1 MGADASLV
9 NAAYRMGMSNVPGDY
24 SVSFNKQYEGIVAAS
39 EARSKIFSSIT
50 SGYETVVGSA
60 LEAKQARDKKRE
72 AAFGKNYGKDIV
84 DAEYERE
91 LGSNPENDLATN
103 FLSGVA
109 GEYADYYGQ
118 PNGTLNKG
126 FFDLA
131 HHIPDEIYGTIKKA
145 DNALF
150 PSRKNKRK
158 KADAYARLEKYKN
171 RLIKTKALVKEK
183 VALISGGMAN
193 LENLDPKLKVL
204 VGQLLEPDTD
214 LTQQGIRLYH
224 RDSDDKIMVE
234 FTGNRFESKYDYNK
248 KISESGDSSGE
259 KARDL
264 KRTSGAKKYQK
275 ILDNLQV
282 RIDAGRPLSEKEQVD
297 YDEAKEK
304 VGGKMVLSLEEIF
317 GSVKGMQQD
326 VEAGVIGVIDNASE
340 LAGKR
345 DEKSRL
351 FTVNDQDA
359 KRTILK
365 GVEDQIKGADVI
377 SDLSTRDIL
386 KTGSTYRQDVGNLLK
401 NMDLAKLGVKDEGEP
416 GFEDDLKDMD
426 LKLSLVNRL
435 TNPQTTSDIKFAEK
449 SMRDYY
455 GSIAIS
461 QFNTKRAELLAEEQ
475 KVQDD
480 KNTQDGKINYGREVF
495 VGDTRVYVNHD
506 TTVDQSNQ
514 LKTKPKGA
522 IINLADGAY
531 EVVVPG
537 KSYKSTDD
545 GEIYNIDEVWD
556 NNSMPGGLE
565 WFKRKA
571 KIETSEELEKDA
583 NPSLWQKTKNF
594 FGGGGSNTNATL
606 GKSFIRN

>member
-9 NAAYRMGMSNVPGDY
+9 NAAYRMGMANVPGDY
-24 SVSFNKQYEGIVAAS
+24 SASFNKQYEGIIAAS
-39 EARSKIFSSIT
+39 KARSEIFSSIT

-91 LGSNPENDLATN
+91 LGSNPENDLATD

-131 HHIPDEIYGTIKKA
+131 HHIPDEIYSTIKKA

-158 KADAYARLEKYKN
+158 KADAYARLDKYKN

-224 RDSDDKIMVE
+224 RDADDKIMVE
-234 FTGNRFESKYDYNK
+234 FTGDRLESKYNYNK
-248 KISESGDSSGE
+248 KISESGGGPAIETILSDEEQADAKHEDGE
-259 KARDL
+259 
-264 KRTSGAKKYQK
+264 
-275 ILDNLQV
+275 
-282 RIDAGRPLSEKEQVD
+282 GRLSNFQFQLGMTQG
-297 YDEAKEK
+297 EAK
-304 VGGKMVLSLEEIF
+304 VGDRIREKMVLSLEEIF

-326 VEAGVIGVIDNASE
+326 AEAGVIGIIDNASE

-351 FTVNDQDA
+351 FTISEQDA

-365 GVEDQIKGADVI
+365 GVQDQIKGAEII

-386 KTGSTYRQDVGNLLK
+386 HTGSTYRQDVGNLLK

-435 TNPQTTSDIKFAEK
+435 TNPQTTSDVKFAEQ

-455 GSIAIS
+455 GRIAIS
-461 QFNTKRAELLAEEQ
+461 QFNTKRAALLAEEE
-475 KVQDD
+475 KAEDE
-480 KNTQDGKINYGREVF
+480 KNKGKGKINYGREVF

-537 KSYKSTDD
+537 KSYRSTDD

-565 WFKRKA
+565 WFKRTA
-571 KIETSEELEKDA
+571 KVEENEELEEASKG
-583 NPSLWQKTKNF
+583 PGFFQGIKNF
-594 FGGGGSNTNATL
+594 FGGGGSNTDASESKT
-606 GKSFIRN
+606 FIRN